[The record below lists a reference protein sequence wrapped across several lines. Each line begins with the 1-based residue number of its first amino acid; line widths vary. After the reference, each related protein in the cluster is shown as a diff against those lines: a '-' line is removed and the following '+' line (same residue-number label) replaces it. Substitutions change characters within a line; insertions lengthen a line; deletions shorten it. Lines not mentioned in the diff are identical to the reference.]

1 MSTPIPEFLQA
12 VARSLE
18 LEPRHVARC
27 LTAESTART
36 MSIVLRTVGAPAA
49 VLALLTGCAAG
60 GLSAADTADLIR
72 DV

>member
-1 MSTPIPEFLQA
+1 MATPAFYQS

-36 MSIVLRTVGAPAA
+36 VSVVLRTVGAPTVVLA
-49 VLALLTGCAAG
+49 VLTGAAAG
-60 GLSAADTADLIR
+60 GLSAADTALLISAT
-72 DV
+72 D

>member
-1 MSTPIPEFLQA
+1 MTPEFLQA

-36 MSIVLRTVGAPAA
+36 ISIVLRTVGAPAV
-49 VLALLTGCAAG
+49 VLALLQGAADG
-60 GLSAADTADLIR
+60 GLSAADTALLIAAV
-72 DV
+72 D

>member
-1 MSTPIPEFLQA
+1 MPTPEFLQA

-27 LTAESTART
+27 LTPESTART
-36 MSIVLRTVGAPAA
+36 VSIVLRTVGAPAI
-49 VLALLTGCAAG
+49 VLAILTGCADG
-60 GLSAADTADLIR
+60 RLPPEFTADLIR

>member
-1 MSTPIPEFLQA
+1 MTPEFCQS

-36 MSIVLRTVGAPAA
+36 VSIVLRTVGSPAT
-49 VLALLTGCAAG
+49 VLAILTGCAAG
-60 GLSAADTADLIR
+60 NLPPEFTADLIR

>member
-1 MSTPIPEFLQA
+1 MTPKFLQS
-12 VARSLE
+12 VARSLG
-18 LEPRHVARC
+18 LEPAHVDLC

-36 MSIVLRTVGAPAA
+36 VSIVLRTVGAPAV
-49 VLALLTGCAAG
+49 VLALLQGAAAG

>member
-1 MSTPIPEFLQA
+1 MLNPSPEFLQA

-27 LTAESTART
+27 LTLESTART
-36 MSIVLRTVGAPAA
+36 VSIVLRTVGAPAV
-49 VLALLTGCAAG
+49 VLAILTGCAAG
-60 GLSAADTADLIR
+60 GLPAEFTADLIR